1 MQKGKAPRLQF
12 MKHRITLIPGDGIGP
27 EVTEAVLR
35 VLAATGVSIE
45 WERYQAGVI
54 SFERTGQSL
63 PVELIDSIRRN
74 KVALKG
80 PVTTPIGTG
89 FTSVNVGLR
98 KALDLYANLRPVQ
111 NLPGVVSRFAGVDLV
126 IVRENTEDLYAG
138 LEHEVVP
145 GVIESLK
152 IITAKASTRIA
163 EFAFQHARRH
173 GRKKVTAIHKANIMK
188 LSDGLFLDCARDV
201 SRAYPDITYDERIV
215 DATCM
220 QLVLKPELFDVLLL
234 ENLYGDIVS
243 DLCAGLVGG
252 LGVVGAANLGSEIAV
267 FEAVHGSAPD
277 IAGKPLANPTALLL
291 SAILM
296 LRHIDEGAAADRV
309 MRAMTAVLAEGRVR
323 TRDVGGTASTLEYA
337 DAICRAFAA

>member
-1 MQKGKAPRLQF
+1 MT
-12 MKHRITLIPGDGIGP
+12 HRITLVPGDGIGP

-35 VLAATGVSIE
+35 ILAASGVSIE
-45 WERYQAGVI
+45 WERFHAGVV
-54 SFERTGQSL
+54 SFERTGQAL

-89 FTSVNVGLR
+89 FASVNVGLR

-111 NLPGVVSRFAGVDLV
+111 NLPGVASRFQGVDLV
-126 IVRENTEDLYAG
+126 IVRENTESLYAG

-145 GVIESLK
+145 GVVESLK
-152 IITAKASTRIA
+152 IITAKASTRIS
-163 EFAFQHARRH
+163 EFAFQYARRH

-201 SRAYPDITYDERIV
+201 SRQYPDIQYDEKIV

-220 QLVLKPELFDVLLL
+220 HLVLNPSLFDVLLM

-252 LGVVGAANLGSEIAV
+252 LGVVGAANHGLEIAV

-277 IAGKPLANPTALLL
+277 IAGKLLANPTALLL

-296 LRHIDEGAAADRV
+296 LRHIGEDTAADRV
-309 MRAMTAVLAEGRVR
+309 MGAVNSVLADGQVR
-323 TRDVGGTASTLEYA
+323 TRDLGGTASTFEYA
-337 DAICRAFAA
+337 DAIAARLKA

>member
-1 MQKGKAPRLQF
+1 MT
-12 MKHRITLIPGDGIGP
+12 HRITLVPGDGIGP

-35 VLAATGVSIE
+35 ILAASGVSIE
-45 WERYQAGVI
+45 WERFHAGVV
-54 SFERTGQSL
+54 SFERTGQAL

-89 FTSVNVGLR
+89 FASVNVGLR

-111 NLPGVVSRFAGVDLV
+111 NLPGVASRFQGVDLV
-126 IVRENTEDLYAG
+126 IVRENTESLYAG

-145 GVIESLK
+145 GVVESLK
-152 IITAKASTRIA
+152 IITAKASTRIS
-163 EFAFQHARRH
+163 EFAFQYARRH

-201 SRAYPDITYDERIV
+201 SRQYPDVQYDEKIV

-220 QLVLKPELFDVLLL
+220 HLVLNPSLFDVLLM

-252 LGVVGAANLGSEIAV
+252 LGVVGAANHGLEIAV

-277 IAGKPLANPTALLL
+277 IAGKLLANPTALLL

-296 LRHIDEGAAADRV
+296 LRHIGEDTAADRV
-309 MRAMTAVLAEGRVR
+309 MGAVNSVLADGQVR
-323 TRDVGGTASTLEYA
+323 TRDLGGTASTFEYA
-337 DAICRAFAA
+337 DAIAARLKA